1 MLACGEVAEWLN
13 AADSKFAMAATSS
26 WVQIPPSPLITDNVE
41 TLYIMSK
48 SGFWIKDIMAD
59 RRDLIS
65 LSFRTRLQGFIEVS
79 AIA

>member
-1 MLACGEVAEWLN
+1 
-13 AADSKFAMAATSS
+13 
-26 WVQIPPSPLITDNVE
+26 LITDNVE